1 MCGPPEEPARE
12 SPSWGAIRREP
23 RLQDLLCPRQPAR
36 LGEALCFPCSV
47 ERGLTDTALRQPP
60 ARSLLRAS
68 EPRAHCRLAVLGP
81 ELKTSVLQVQTI
93 LKQCLRKS
101 SQKIHFKD
109 KAKHPDYCSVFCYQH
124 VPPPSTI
131 RVNIYR
137 AAFSTS
143 QLQFTD
149 TNLHT

>member
-1 MCGPPEEPARE
+1 MLECAALQRSLLERALPGEPARAAGPALPLAHPQKLWEKLCASPALE
-12 SPSWGAIRREP
+12 SLVSWPSPCGSHQLAP
-23 RLQDLLCPRQPAR
+23 FCAAR
-36 LGEALCFPCSV
+36 H
-47 ERGLTDTALRQPP
+47 RGLSADCQRS
-60 ARSLLRAS
+60 ARAKDLCATR
-68 EPRAHCRLAVLGP
+68 PDY
-81 ELKTSVLQVQTI
+81 K
-93 LKQCLRKS
+93 KQYLRKS
-101 SQKIHFKD
+101 SQKTHFKD
-109 KAKHPDYCSVFCYQH
+109 KVKHPDYCSVFCYQH

>member
-1 MCGPPEEPARE
+1 MGRAPPGEPALEGRACR
-12 SPSWGAIRREP
+12 SCPAHGSHPSWEKLCASPGLECLVSWPP
-23 RLQDLLCPRQPAR
+23 RWGSHQLT
-36 LGEALCFPCSV
+36 PCC
-47 ERGLTDTALRQPP
+47 TLRYRVQ
-60 ARSLLRAS
+60 RSLALLS
-68 EPRAHCRLAVLGP
+68 Q
-81 ELKTSVLQVQTI
+81 ELKISVLQAQTI
-93 LKQCLRKS
+93 EKQCLRKS
-101 SQKIHFKD
+101 SQKIHSKD
-109 KAKHPDYCSVFCYQH
+109 KVKHPAYCSVFSYQH

>member
-1 MCGPPEEPARE
+1 MQPSRGACSGEPFLGSHPEKATAAGPALPVA
-12 SPSWGAIRREP
+12 AT
-23 RLQDLLCPRQPAR
+23 Q

-47 ERGLTDTALRQPP
+47 ESGPTDTTLWQPP
-60 ARSLLRAS
+60 AHSLLCTSVLRVQ
-68 EPRAHCRLAVLGP
+68 CRLAVLSP
-81 ELKTSVLQVQTI
+81 ELKISVLQVQTI
-93 LKQCLRKS
+93 LKQCLRKP

-109 KAKHPDYCSVFCYQH
+109 KVKHPDYCSVFCYQH

>member
-1 MCGPPEEPARE
+1 MLGWAELLQGSLLWKGEPVGAALPMAATPAGRSFVLPLVWSAWSH
-12 SPSWGAIRREP
+12 SPQLW
-23 RLQDLLCPRQPAR
+23 
-36 LGEALCFPCSV
+36 
-47 ERGLTDTALRQPP
+47 QPP
-60 ARSLLRAS
+60 AHSLLYTAV
-68 EPRAHCRLAVLGP
+68 PRVQCSLALLSQ
-81 ELKTSVLQVQTI
+81 ELKISVLQAQTI
-93 LKQCLRKS
+93 EKQCLRKS
-101 SQKIHFKD
+101 SQKIHSKD
-109 KAKHPDYCSVFCYQH
+109 KVKHPAYCSVFSYQH